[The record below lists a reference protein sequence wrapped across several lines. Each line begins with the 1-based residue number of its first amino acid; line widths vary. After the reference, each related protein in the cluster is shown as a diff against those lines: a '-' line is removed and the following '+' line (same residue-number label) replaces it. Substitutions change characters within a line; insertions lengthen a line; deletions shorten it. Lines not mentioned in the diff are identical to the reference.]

1 MNQFSGIFPY
11 LVSPVD
17 SRGNVDEAALRRL
30 VRFLID
36 SGVDGLSPLGS
47 TGEVMYLT
55 RSQREAIVK
64 TTVDEAAGRVPVVA
78 GVAAYA
84 SATAAEEAAAMQSWG
99 AAGVVGIQLA
109 YGPPAIPD
117 VVDYFTALAGGT
129 DLPVVLYMNPRLG
142 GDIRLAALERI
153 VESPN
158 VQYMKDASGVTG
170 KLLTIQ
176 GVLGDRLKFFAAS
189 AHLPS
194 AVFDLG
200 GVGWMAGPACVVPA
214 AAVALWQAHRERDL
228 AARERLQRA
237 IWPLNQLFTTY
248 GLAPLVKLAV
258 DEIGHPCGPP
268 IPPQSPAPDSVRAEI
283 RAVLAGIAQALA

>member
-55 RSQREAIVK
+55 RSQREIIVK

-84 SATAAEEAAAMQSWG
+84 SATAAVEAAAMQSWA

-117 VVDYFTALAGGT
+117 VADYFTALAGGT

-176 GVLGDRLKFFAAS
+176 GFWATG
-189 AHLPS
+189 
-194 AVFDLG
+194 
-200 GVGWMAGPACVVPA
+200 
-214 AAVALWQAHRERDL
+214 
-228 AARERLQRA
+228 
-237 IWPLNQLFTTY
+237 
-248 GLAPLVKLAV
+248 
-258 DEIGHPCGPP
+258 
-268 IPPQSPAPDSVRAEI
+268 
-283 RAVLAGIAQALA
+283 